1 MGLME
6 AILLGALQG
15 ITEFLPVSSSG
26 HLVAAQQL
34 LGVREP
40 GIGLEVSVHFG
51 TLLAILVA
59 FARPLWATARDGFV
73 GVCLW
78 MRGRGR
84 MVDEAAPRFPAALA
98 VLVGTLP
105 VALAGVLFQSRI
117 ERLFESMV
125 GAGVFLCLTG
135 VLLAASRF
143 APRADRSEVGP
154 ARGLLIGV
162 AQAFALLPGISRSG
176 ITIVT
181 GRFAGLSRD
190 SSARFSF
197 VLAVPA
203 LLGASLWKLQQVMGA
218 PSSQAAP
225 AASPLPLLV
234 ATVTAAVVGY
244 VSLMV
249 LLRAVRSGLL
259 HWFAG
264 YCLPAGLA
272 MIVLGVLGHG

>member
-15 ITEFLPVSSSG
+15 VTEFLPVSSSG
-26 HLVAAQQL
+26 HLVAAQHL
-34 LGVREP
+34 LGVEQP
-40 GIGLEVSVHFG
+40 GITLEICVHFG
-51 TLLAILVA
+51 TLLAILPV
-59 FARPLWATARDGFV
+59 FARPLWQTARDGCV
-73 GVCLW
+73 GAYLW
-78 MRGRGR
+78 ARGRAGT
-84 MVDEAAPRFPAALA
+84 VDKAAPRFPTALA

-105 VALAGVLFQSRI
+105 VALAGVFFQSRI
-117 ERLFESMV
+117 ESLFESMV

-135 VLLAASRF
+135 FLLAASRF

-181 GRFAGLSRD
+181 GRFAGLSGD

-203 LLGASLWKLQQVMGA
+203 LLGASLWKLHQVMGA

-225 AASPLPLLV
+225 ASSPFPLLV

-249 LLRAVRSGLL
+249 LLRAVRSGRLYL
-259 HWFAG
+259 FAG

-272 MIVLGVLGHG
+272 MIVLGVLSHG